1 MYRVVLFTIVVL
13 ILLLLDAL
21 AIGLAA
27 TAGSPLLAVLFCIV
41 AALLVWS
48 MFAVRF
54 GARHKPRRWP
64 HRGATRDEYNPWLGG
79 GVGRR

>member
-13 ILLLLDAL
+13 MLLLLDAL

-27 TAGSPLLAVLFCIV
+27 ASGSLLLTILFCIV
-41 AALLVWS
+41 AVLLVWS

-54 GARHKPRRWP
+54 RAGHRRRRWP

-79 GVGRR
+79 GIGRR